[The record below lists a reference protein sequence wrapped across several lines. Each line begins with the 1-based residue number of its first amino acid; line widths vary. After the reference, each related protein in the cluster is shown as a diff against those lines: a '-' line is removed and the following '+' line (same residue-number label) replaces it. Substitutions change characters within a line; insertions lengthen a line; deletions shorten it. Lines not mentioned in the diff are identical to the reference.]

1 MSHGIH
7 MSRGHLRISI
17 SRFDWPHN
25 SHAKLVQLRTRK
37 LLHAFSLNSL
47 RSRNLLAFIRSF
59 ISGSNTSD
67 TLKYYYL
74 LVPVTLPATIIFVYL
89 NWLSVS
95 FFKTA

>member
-1 MSHGIH
+1 MGKKTKTPPPAPPIAEERYWNLED
-7 MSRGHLRISI
+7 RG
-17 SRFDWPHN
+17 
-25 SHAKLVQLRTRK
+25 ATRRQICGV
-37 LLHAFSLNSL
+37 F
-47 RSRNLLAFIRSF
+47 LLAFGGACFVSATIAAWSF
-59 ISGSNTSD
+59 ISGSDTSD